1 MAPEVER
8 AWMDA
13 IVSALRYYACLSET
27 EEAEAAL
34 YARTLARETLD
45 EAERRRRLVA
55 RDG

>member
-1 MAPEVER
+1 MDPNVER

-13 IVSALRYYACLSET
+13 IVSVLRYYATLSET
-27 EEAEAAL
+27 DECEAAL

-45 EAERRRRLVA
+45 EAERRRRLDR